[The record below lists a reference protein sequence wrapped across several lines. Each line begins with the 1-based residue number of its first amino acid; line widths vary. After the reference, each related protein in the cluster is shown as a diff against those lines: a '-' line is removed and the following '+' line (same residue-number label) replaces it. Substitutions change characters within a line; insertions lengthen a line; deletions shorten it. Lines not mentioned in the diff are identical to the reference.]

1 MYKDIN
7 NKTSAARIAISVFL
21 ILVPL
26 FLYKYNLPASV
37 TEGFNHIE
45 LSIGQCGN
53 YFLFLVNAILGSLGC
68 VIISTVLDC
77 NFLRKVG
84 QSTIA
89 CLGTHGII
97 ISTIYVVMTQIYDV
111 SWIKY
116 MIAFLVV
123 IVSIIPINYI
133 FGKYVPNLVGRQ

>member
-1 MYKDIN
+1 MV
-7 NKTSAARIAISVFL
+7 RIVISILL

-26 FLYKYNLPASV
+26 ILYKYNLPASV
-37 TEGFNHIE
+37 TEGFNHVE
-45 LSIGQCGN
+45 LSIGQCGK
-53 YFLFLVNAILGSLGC
+53 YILFLVNAISGSLGC
-68 VIISTVLDC
+68 VMISTILDC

-97 ISTIYVVMTQIYDV
+97 ISTIYAVISQIYDV

-116 MIAFLVV
+116 IIAFCVV
-123 IVSIIPINYI
+123 TVSIIPIQYI
-133 FGKYVPNLVGRQ
+133 LEKYIPNLVGR